1 MFIFRFIFSFVFK
14 NLYLFAKKLIG
25 FSRHFSAF
33 PFSLYQFRVI
43 KVRKIKPWQI
53 QQRHRVFFW
62 KDIEDGFDSFQD
74 AKDKAHEIKANG

>member
-1 MFIFRFIFSFVFK
+1 MFILRFIFSFVFK

-25 FSRHFSAF
+25 FSKHFSSF

-53 QQRHRVFFW
+53 QKRHRVFFW
-62 KDIEDGFDSFQD
+62 KDIEDSFDSFQD